1 MTIENEVRRAARLL
15 ESLIQTTGVPVG
27 ELERRL
33 DAAPGYIGRI
43 LSGEVELK
51 LRHILAILRALEL
64 EPGLFFEVLY
74 PAADPE
80 EGTIRIEDLRQR
92 LQRLGFDRQE
102 KAQETSEER
111 SAARPLLGIQELEK
125 LVQGAVQAALSRRE
139 PRDEKV

>member
-1 MTIENEVRRAARLL
+1 MTIENEVRRATRLL
-15 ESLIQTTGVPVG
+15 ESLIQTTGMSVG

-33 DAAPGYIGRI
+33 DAAPGYIGRV

-51 LRHILAILRALEL
+51 LRHILAILRAMEL

-92 LQRLGFDRQE
+92 LQRLGFDNEQLQVRL
-102 KAQETSEER
+102 
-111 SAARPLLGIQELEK
+111 AARSELGLQELER
-125 LVQGAVQAALSRRE
+125 LVQGAVQAALSRSE

>member
-1 MTIENEVRRAARLL
+1 MTIENEVRRATRLL
-15 ESLIQTTGVPVG
+15 ESLIQTAAVPVA

-33 DAAPGYIGRI
+33 DAAPGYIGRV
-43 LSGEVELK
+43 LSGDVELK

-92 LQRLGFDRQE
+92 LQRLGFGRE
-102 KAQETSEER
+102 KLEER
-111 SAARPLLGIQELEK
+111 SAARPQLGIQELEK